1 MIRNPFLLSFHSR
14 LSFSFPIGVG
24 SRLPLSPWL
33 IFHDWANNKTIELI
47 HKTRHM
53 NDELPFPINSRVNRS
68 VLDGLQNL
76 LGEAGKDKSRLMD
89 LRGVVTELVLELLR
103 NRTVGAGQLVL

>member
-1 MIRNPFLLSFHSR
+1 
-14 LSFSFPIGVG
+14 
-24 SRLPLSPWL
+24 
-33 IFHDWANNKTIELI
+33 
-47 HKTRHM
+47 M

-89 LRGVVTELVLELLR
+89 LRSVVTKLVLELLR